1 MASFHKNARGK
12 WEAQV
17 ARKGVRKGGTF
28 DTKAEAVAWANKVEN
43 EILGGKKGAVD
54 KTLGDLL
61 TKYRAEVAPT
71 KGGPEIEDKRI
82 SRLLKDDI
90 ANVRLRDFNAS
101 HISVWRDNRLKDV
114 APATVIRDMSTM
126 SAALTT
132 AVKEWKWLDHNPF
145 KDVKW
150 PKPPPES
157 C

>member
-101 HISVWRDNRLKDV
+101 HISV
-114 APATVIRDMSTM
+114 
-126 SAALTT
+126 
-132 AVKEWKWLDHNPF
+132 
-145 KDVKW
+145 
-150 PKPPPES
+150 
-157 C
+157 